1 MYLKLAWR
9 NIWRN
14 KKRTAI
20 TVASIGFAV
29 FFACVMQSFQLG
41 SYDRMIDNTVRFS
54 TGHIQI
60 HDNGYWEEKIIDK
73 SFEPNEKIDQA
84 INNLE
89 NVELTAPRLESF
101 ALAAYKNSTRGVLVM
116 GVDPKKELAMNHLD
130 EKITAGQYFQNDDA
144 VLVGE
149 GLADYLDIDIGDT
162 LVMIGQGF
170 RGINAAGKYPVDG
183 ILKFPIPEMNKS
195 AVFMPLETAQYF
207 YGATNRLTSISIL
220 VDQEDNVKPSLQNL
234 RAALDTEAY
243 DIMSWREM
251 MPELVQSIELD
262 YYGGLIMIFILYGV
276 IAFGIFGTFL
286 MMAKER
292 AYEFGILIAIGM
304 KKIKLQLMV
313 ALEVIVMAF
322 LGVLSG
328 VVASLPV
335 LVYMYFN
342 PIQVTGKMAE
352 SLEKFGL
359 EPILPFSMAPS
370 IFGQQAV
377 IILIITLILGAY
389 PLHAIGSTVIV
400 KALRE

>member
-73 SFEPNEKIDQA
+73 SFEPKEKIDQA

-116 GVDPKKELAMNHLD
+116 GVDPKKELAMNRLD
-130 EKITAGQYFQNDDA
+130 EKITAGHYFQNDDA

-149 GLADYLDIDIGDT
+149 GLADYLDIHIGDT

-170 RGINAAGKYPVDG
+170 RGINAAGKYPVGG

-243 DIMSWREM
+243 DIMGWREM

-313 ALEVIVMAF
+313 ALEVLVMAF

-377 IILIITLILGAY
+377 IILMITLILGAY